1 MSAVSIFP
9 LNGMPAISPGD
20 DLARLVGDAIVRTTE
35 LQTGDVVVVCQKIV
49 SKAEG
54 RIVRLEDVVP
64 GEDVRIALFYKHPGE
79 TIKVK
84 ARRRDEEL
92 EFNVRLQ

>member
-1 MSAVSIFP
+1 MRLTGFAKDSVAEKAGLKVDDTIVALDDYPVS
-9 LNGMPAISPGD
+9 S
-20 DLARLVGDAIVRTTE
+20 
-35 LQTGDVVVVCQKIV
+35 
-49 SKAEG
+49 S
-54 RIVRLEDVVP
+54 
-64 GEDVRIALFYKHPGE
+64 EDVRIALFYKHPGE

>member
-1 MSAVSIFP
+1 VS
-9 LNGMPAISPGD
+9 S
-20 DLARLVGDAIVRTTE
+20 
-35 LQTGDVVVVCQKIV
+35 
-49 SKAEG
+49 S
-54 RIVRLEDVVP
+54 
-64 GEDVRIALFYKHPGE
+64 EDVRIALFYKHPGE

>member
-1 MSAVSIFP
+1 MRITGFAKDTVAEKAGLKVDDTIVALDDYPVS
-9 LNGMPAISPGD
+9 S
-20 DLARLVGDAIVRTTE
+20 
-35 LQTGDVVVVCQKIV
+35 
-49 SKAEG
+49 
-54 RIVRLEDVVP
+54 